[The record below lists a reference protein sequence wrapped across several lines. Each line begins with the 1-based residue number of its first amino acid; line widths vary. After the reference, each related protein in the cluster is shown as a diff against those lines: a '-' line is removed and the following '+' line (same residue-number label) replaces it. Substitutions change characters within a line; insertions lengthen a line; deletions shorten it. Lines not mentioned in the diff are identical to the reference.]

1 MKPKY
6 GEKAWLCF
14 INVDTVIVY
23 KRTKDIYGD
32 IAKDVE
38 TGVDTSHLALLRPL
52 TKGENKK
59 SY

>member
-1 MKPKY
+1 MD
-6 GEKAWLCF
+6 
-14 INVDTVIVY
+14 VDIVIVC

-32 IAKDVE
+32 IAKDAE
-38 TGVDTSHLALLRPL
+38 TRVDTSNVALLRPL

>member
-1 MKPKY
+1 MD
-6 GEKAWLCF
+6 
-14 INVDTVIVY
+14 VDIVIVC